1 MRMRQFDRR
10 PGTGPI
16 RHFYQLGFGGVAV
29 GLLAVIAV
37 MMAGCS
43 SGTDAT
49 VYGGSFSFTS
59 PGGKT
64 EFSYPAGQRQQI
76 SALSGPDLSGPKTI
90 DLTDYRGKVVVL
102 NFWATWCASCR
113 DEAAG
118 LESTWQKFK
127 SDHVQFVGVD
137 IKDRQGDALAYTAG
151 KGITYPSIYDPA
163 MQTML
168 SLRGLPTT
176 GLPVTLVVDKQG
188 KVAQIWLGETTPGD
202 LNTVLT
208 PLSKE

>member
-1 MRMRQFDRR
+1 VRMRQF
-10 PGTGPI
+10 
-16 RHFYQLGFGGVAV
+16 
-29 GLLAVIAV
+29 IAV

-49 VYGGSFSFTS
+49 VYGGSFTFTS

-76 SALSGPDLSGPKTI
+76 GALSGPDLSGSKTT
-90 DLTDYRGKVVVL
+90 DLADYRGKVVVL
-102 NFWATWCASCR
+102 NFWATWCTSCR

-118 LESTWQKFK
+118 LESTWKKFK

-137 IKDRQGDALAYTAG
+137 IKDHQDDALAYTAG

-163 MQTML
+163 MRTML

-188 KVAQIWLGETTPGD
+188 KVAQIWLHEITPGD
-202 LNTVLT
+202 LETVLT
-208 PLSKE
+208 PLTKE